1 MSVLD
6 RVNRR
11 RMERPTRELTAGQSP
26 EGSLSS
32 IQADRSPIVL
42 RLQAVLSTLNNF
54 VIQNGSD
61 VGFANFGLI
70 MQSLTEELVEE
81 LEEKD
86 EETIGALMTRMG
98 GIIAW
103 IGHGDNDQLPE
114 ELRIFADEI
123 QPPLPLEP

>member
-11 RMERPTRELTAGQSP
+11 RMERPARELTAGQSP